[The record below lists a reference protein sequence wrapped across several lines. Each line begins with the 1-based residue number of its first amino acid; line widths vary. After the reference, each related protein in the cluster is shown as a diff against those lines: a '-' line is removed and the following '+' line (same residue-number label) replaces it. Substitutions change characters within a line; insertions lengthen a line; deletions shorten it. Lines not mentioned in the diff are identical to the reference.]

1 MMMINL
7 SSVMNAKMLML
18 ISNIA
23 KLVEKIFVKI
33 ALVIVKK
40 EIIN

>member
-7 SSVMNAKMLML
+7 SSVMNAKVLML
-18 ISNIA
+18 IGIIA

>member
-1 MMMINL
+1 
-7 SSVMNAKMLML
+7 MNAKVLML
-18 ISNIA
+18 IGIIA

>member
-7 SSVMNAKMLML
+7 GSVMNAKVLML
-18 ISNIA
+18 IGIIA